1 MVAHS
6 VSQSFTTDSVS
17 PWTLAHQVPLSFT
30 ISQSLLGFLYIES
43 VMLSNHLIL
52 CHPFLLLPSIFPS
65 LRVFTTVKELK
76 LQPSVPPMNI
86 QDWFPLVLTG
96 LICLLSRGLSRVF
109 SNTTVWKHEF
119 FGSQLALWSDSHVH
133 NYCKNCTFDYM
144 DLCDKVMSL
153 LFNML
158 PRSLIAF
165 FLRSKPVLIS

>member
-1 MVAHS
+1 MVARS
-6 VSQSFTTDSVS
+6 VSQSFTTDSVT

-30 ISQSLLGFLYIES
+30 ISQSLLRFLYIES

-52 CHPFLLLPSIFPS
+52 CRPFLLLPSIFPS
-65 LRVFTTVKELK
+65 LRVFTTVMELK
-76 LQPSVPPMNI
+76 LQPSVLPMNI

-96 LICLLSRGLSRVF
+96 LILLSKGLSRVF

-119 FGSQLALWSDSHVH
+119 FGSQLALWSDSHIH
-133 NYCKNCTFDYM
+133 NYCKNYTFDYM

-153 LFNML
+153 LFNTL

-165 FLRSKPVLIS
+165 FLRSKPVLLS